1 MKGPRNVVRSVNGR
15 IPSGYVLA
23 RLDPGTG
30 PAQMTS
36 AQDLAKYLL
45 GKGFLQET
53 IDQTIVKKAKGAK
66 YFVKLL
72 DVPHSYTGA
81 AGQAVIVNETEDGLE
96 FVDASGLSIAFINLT
111 DVPASY
117 TGAAGQA
124 VIVNAT
130 EDGLEFSALASAFID
145 LTDVPSSYSGAGGD
159 YVTVKATEDG
169 LEFTAV
175 APPSSIH
182 MPVTLGDIPPTF
194 VCLPDGTL
202 VYTLVSA

>member
-1 MKGPRNVVRSVNGR
+1 MTKGPRNVVRSVNGR

-66 YFVKLL
+66 VFIKLL
-72 DVPHSYTGA
+72 DVPHSYSGA
-81 AGQAVIVNETEDGLE
+81 AGKIVTVNVSEDGLE
-96 FVDASGLSIAFINLT
+96 FLDPSGIPIAFIDLT

-117 TGAAGQA
+117 AGAAGQA
-124 VIVNAT
+124 VLVNGT
-130 EDGLEFSALASAFID
+130 EDGLEFGALASAFID
-145 LTDVPSSYSGAGGD
+145 LTDVPASYSGAAGD
-159 YVTVKATEDG
+159 YVVVKATEDG
-169 LEFTAV
+169 LEFSSAS
-175 APPSSIH
+175 PSSGIY
-182 MPVTLGDIPPTF
+182 MPVTLGDDPPTF
-194 VCLPDGTL
+194 VLSPTNDL
-202 VYTLVSA
+202 IYTMVA